1 MKEFILVFSLCIFL
15 NGCNTPSMPANTNN
29 SLSSNQETQTETNN
43 GELMLNVGLPTRK
56 LAISSERGAHN
67 FEVEVA
73 DTFKQREIGLMN
85 RTELAERAGMLF
97 VFEQTSEQA
106 FWMKNTLIPL
116 DIVFIDENFRI
127 ANIARQAQP
136 CYEEHC
142 PIYSSGVE
150 IRYVLELK
158 GGAADKLGIKEGD
171 KVTWL

>member
-29 SLSSNQETQTETNN
+29 SLSSSQETQSENN
-43 GELMLNVGLPTRK
+43 SELMLNVGLPKRK
-56 LAISSERGAHN
+56 LAISSERGVHN
-67 FEVEVA
+67 FEVEIA
-73 DTFKQREIGLMN
+73 DTFKLREIGLMN
-85 RTELAERAGMLF
+85 RTELAERSGMLF
-97 VFEQTSEQA
+97 IFEQNSEQA

-116 DIVFIDENFRI
+116 DIIFIDEDFHI
-127 ANIARQAQP
+127 ANIAREAQP
-136 CYEEHC
+136 CYEERC
-142 PIYSSGVE
+142 PLYRSGVE